1 MKAGQKGMSWMTDAM
16 NNPRTEDFDDEAYL
30 ATMFYH
36 MDIWAAYDN
45 ALVHAGEWVEGKWI
59 KSQAGFG
66 I

>member
-30 ATMFYH
+30 ATMFDH

-45 ALVHAGEWVEGKWI
+45 ALVHAGEWVEGK
-59 KSQAGFG
+59 
-66 I
+66 